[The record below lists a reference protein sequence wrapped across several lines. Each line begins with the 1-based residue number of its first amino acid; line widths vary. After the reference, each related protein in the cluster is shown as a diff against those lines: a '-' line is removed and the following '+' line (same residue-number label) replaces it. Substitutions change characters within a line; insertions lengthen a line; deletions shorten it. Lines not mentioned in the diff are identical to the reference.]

1 MILSKYGKILTSV
14 NDGWY
19 VRGCD
24 SLVLFITSI
33 YSRHD
38 IKIKTHLLA
47 TTTQPSEL
55 QKLNRWWPRRRLVRM
70 QSAWNRCARGD
81 ASLSP
86 PLSGLCP
93 SACLWASG
101 RPALRASGAE
111 WQQQGRSRSQ
121 CPGTAPQCQDARTP
135 LRIFPTRPRVESI
148 APGWD
153 LQTCLLVLPNPTDSQ
168 EEHMSVWPGD
178 HEGRCSQTGASGSTT
193 FLARLPR
200 GWGPELRPRGLTGG
214 LGICHRVTA
223 PHFLCKCIVRQAPRV
238 PVLQCLPCSTPESTA
253 RQILFS

>member
-1 MILSKYGKILTSV
+1 MATPKAGEDAERLKP
-14 NDGWY
+14 
-19 VRGCD
+19 VR
-24 SLVLFITSI
+24 
-33 YSRHD
+33 
-38 IKIKTHLLA
+38 
-47 TTTQPSEL
+47 Q
-55 QKLNRWWPRRRLVRM
+55 RRRES
-70 QSAWNRCARGD
+70 Q
-81 ASLSP
+81 P
-86 PLSGLCP
+86 P
-93 SACLWASG
+93 AE
-101 RPALRASGAE
+101 RAPPERVSVSQRAAGT
-111 WQQQGRSRSQ
+111 QGVGGGVAAAGPVRSQ

-168 EEHMSVWPGD
+168 EERMSVWPGD